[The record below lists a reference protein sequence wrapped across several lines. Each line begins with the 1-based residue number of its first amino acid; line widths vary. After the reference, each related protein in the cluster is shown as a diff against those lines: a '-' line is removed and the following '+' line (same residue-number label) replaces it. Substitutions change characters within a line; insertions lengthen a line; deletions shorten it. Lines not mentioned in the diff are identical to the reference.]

1 MRGLCVVRSDRI
13 ADMDFI
19 RQPDGS
25 TRLGDWLTANLT
37 GPWTH
42 FRAAVAF
49 AKRSGTK
56 HIAAPLATF
65 AGTNAVELIVGI
77 DHRGTSEEGLR
88 DLLHAVAPGGGL
100 FVFHNRQPRTFHPK
114 VYLFKSGDKA
124 EVAVGSG
131 NLTEGGLFTNYE
143 AGLRLMLDMAEPA
156 DSAVLQSVE
165 SVLDHWAS
173 PTHGMSI
180 ALDNDLLDR
189 LAKSNVVPA
198 EADMAPQTRAPFAVQ
213 PDDGGIAALAALFTV
228 RSERPP
234 PVVPRNTSTGARS
247 LAGNRFVMTLQRT
260 DVGVG
265 QTSVG
270 TSKRSPEIFI
280 PLSARNANP
289 RFWGWPNLFREDP
302 TRRGKFD
309 RTTVRMRLGG
319 QLAEVNMM
327 TWPDRHDFRLRSE
340 ALRSAGNIGD
350 ILRME
355 KVEPGVGFD
364 YYVEVIPPGTDQ
376 YRHCMP
382 RCNQL
387 VQNSRKRFGYY

>member
-1 MRGLCVVRSDRI
+1 
-13 ADMDFI
+13 MDFI

-25 TRLGDWLTANLT
+25 IRLGDWLTANLN

-56 HIAAPLATF
+56 HIAAPLTAF
-65 AGTNAVELIVGI
+65 AGTNAVEFIVGI

-88 DLLHAVAPGGGL
+88 DLLHAVTPGGRL

-143 AGLRLMLDMAEPA
+143 AGFRLVFDMADPV

-173 PTHGMSI
+173 PTHGMSL

-189 LAKSNVVPA
+189 LAKSNVVPT
-198 EADMAPQTRAPFAVQ
+198 EADMSPQTHAPFSVQ
-213 PDDGGIAALAALFTV
+213 PDDEGIAALFHV
-228 RSERPP
+228 RNERPP
-234 PVVPRNTSTGARS
+234 PVVPRNTGASARP
-247 LAGNRFVMTLQRT
+247 LAGNRFIMTLQRT

-265 QTSVG
+265 QTSAG

-289 RFWGWPNLFREDP
+289 GFWGWPTLFREDP

-319 QLAEVNMM
+319 RLAEVNMM

-355 KVEPGVGFD
+355 KVGSAVGFD
-364 YYVEVIPPGTDQ
+364 YYVEVIPPGTDV

-382 RCNQL
+382 RRNQL
-387 VQNSRKRFGYY
+387 VRNSRKRFGYY